1 VRAEA
6 IARTAQPIFFKES
19 PMRKSILMFIA
30 ATIASAA
37 VSSPATALD
46 RNTCDPNLRICMDGC
61 YSAYV
66 PWDPNF
72 KAYCLA
78 GCKSIHRKC
87 SIKHEVTIPVPGWT
101 TPPKFP
107 VINRP
112 PKAESP
118 IRSGG
123 ILDSITGMGGQGPS
137 ATGSPISGGSRAP
150 SPPPVIIR

>member
-1 VRAEA
+1 
-6 IARTAQPIFFKES
+6 
-19 PMRKSILMFIA
+19 MRKSILMFIA
-30 ATIASAA
+30 ATIASAG
-37 VSSPATALD
+37 SSPAAALD

-101 TPPKFP
+101 TPPKLP

-123 ILDSITGMGGQGPS
+123 ILDSVTGMGGGQGPS